1 MELWVIQMVWVI
13 AQNAKEPIV
22 MTVKNLCPIPRPM
35 ILMSVV
41 TLVKLTVNGKKEFI
55 PEFIEIMTLFKPW
68 EIGRDFPKLLILS
81 HLDFLLNVGKRVIL
95 IKSF

>member
-1 MELWVIQMVWVI
+1 
-13 AQNAKEPIV
+13 

-55 PEFIEIMTLFKPW
+55 PEFIEIMTLFKP
-68 EIGRDFPKLLILS
+68 
-81 HLDFLLNVGKRVIL
+81 
-95 IKSF
+95 